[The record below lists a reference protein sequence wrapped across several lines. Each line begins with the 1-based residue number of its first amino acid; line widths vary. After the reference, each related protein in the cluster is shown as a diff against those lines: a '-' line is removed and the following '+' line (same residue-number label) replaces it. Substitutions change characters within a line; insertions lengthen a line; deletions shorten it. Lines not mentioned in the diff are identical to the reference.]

1 MKMNKN
7 LFSIFSALTL
17 AALLTAC
24 GGDTGTSPSGGTV
37 GKEDLVVGTGA
48 TVVNGDTV
56 TVNYTGTFTNG
67 TVFDS
72 SLSPGRTPFS
82 FRVGAGQ
89 VIAGWDQG
97 LLDPAMKVGGRR
109 KLTVPPSLGY
119 GSQGT
124 QGIPG
129 NSTLIFDITLLAIAG
144 K

>member
-1 MKMNKN
+1 MK
-7 LFSIFSALTL
+7 LTKTPFGVISSFAL
-17 AALLTAC
+17 AAMLTAC
-24 GGDTGTSPSGGTV
+24 GGDTGTSPSGGTLQTQ
-37 GKEDLVVGTGA
+37 DIVVGTGA

-56 TVNYTGTFTNG
+56 TVNYTGTFVNG

-82 FRVGAGQ
+82 FRVGAGS

-97 LLDPAMKVGGRR
+97 VPGMRIGGER

-119 GSQGT
+119 GSQANGS
-124 QGIPG
+124 IPA
-129 NSTLIFDITLLAIAG
+129 NSTLLFDIKLLAIAG